1 MDTISGKNLR
11 DGSKVYREQLITIED
26 LENFKADLLNEI
38 KKMLK
43 PGPAQA
49 GSKEWL
55 RSSEVR
61 KMLGISPG
69 TLQNLR
75 VNGKLPFAKIGGIV
89 FYRSEDISKLLA
101 NDPDKG

>member
-1 MDTISGKNLR
+1 MNTIIGKNLR

-26 LENFKADLLNEI
+26 LEVFKADLLSEI
-38 KKMLK
+38 RKLLQ
-43 PGPAQA
+43 PGTTQS
-49 GSKEWL
+49 GRKEWL

-75 VNGKLPFAKIGGIV
+75 VTGKLPFTKIGAIT

-101 NDPDKG
+101 SNSQNT

>member
-11 DGSKVYREQLITIED
+11 DGSKVYREQLITIDD
-26 LENFKADLLNEI
+26 LEIFKADLLNEI
-38 KKMLK
+38 RKLLQQDTTQS
-43 PGPAQA
+43 GR
-49 GSKEWL
+49 KEWL

-75 VNGKLPFAKIGGIV
+75 VTGKLPFSKIGGITL
-89 FYRSEDISKLLA
+89 YRSEDISKLLA
-101 NDPDKG
+101 SNSQNT